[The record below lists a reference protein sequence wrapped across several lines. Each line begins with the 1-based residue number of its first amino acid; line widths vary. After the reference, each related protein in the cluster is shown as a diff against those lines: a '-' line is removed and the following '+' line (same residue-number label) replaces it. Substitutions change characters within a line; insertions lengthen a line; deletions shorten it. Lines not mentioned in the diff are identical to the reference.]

1 MSEREKENFM
11 KKIIAAALFVLL
23 VVSLLAGCT
32 IMRYPVE
39 CGIENIYLLTNT
51 EKYRK
56 DEEISPTP
64 ETKLTATL
72 AKNEGE
78 GMQFVYRPDNAKKN
92 VRVTISDLVLDGGT
106 EKIEDVTLYYQ
117 YYHYISQDYVTG
129 RGKGWYPD
137 LLIPI
142 SGDCSDLNKLDIEEN
157 TNQGYWITFYSDKNQ
172 TPGLYKAEVTVE
184 AEGDEPIKI
193 PVEVTV
199 WDFAVPEEHSFDA
212 PYGVTGGSVPYEE
225 TYEYL
230 LRYRINGYNIPTV
243 RGGDSDEDAA
253 KKTAEYIET
262 HPGVSCFRADRY
274 TKGYFDAL
282 EKYGVLDKCFTYPY
296 DEPAD
301 TVEMNKKVSDTFAS
315 YHALNPN
322 VKNMIT
328 TASRETMFDVNI
340 WCGVW
345 SAADSDELTVRDR
358 ISEGYEMWWYGCL
371 VPVRYYPTYHIQDDL
386 ISARLAHWMTKD
398 WGFTG
403 NLYWGADWYYR
414 IDAKTNRADGIR
426 DIYNY
431 PGTWHSDTKEY
442 TTPAGDGF
450 VVCYGREGDGV
461 VNRNMIMPT
470 LRAEA
475 IRDGSEDFE
484 YLTLLEKKIG
494 ALFEK
499 WGVTDIS
506 LDTYLD
512 TYFDSLYI
520 SMSNMYRD
528 SAFTQRMRER
538 IAHDIMHAES
548 AVSVEAA
555 PTFENPNRR
564 AVTVYAENGSNVV
577 IDGENMQGESR
588 GDYSVYT
595 RYFDM
600 NNIADRTEITVTVN
614 GEEYTRVLKTLE
626 DMELME
632 ESRAA
637 VQAAAEELKLPIAS
651 KTVRKLFEKNS
662 FKPYEYNNMGS
673 TSPVDGTGISDNREY
688 AQEVWKC
695 LALDIKNTIPLAV
708 MNEAGDLLDEPKAE
722 YLTLYVPNGAT
733 VKVEGKDATFV
744 EQTENYSVYSAKL
757 DTTGSARYFYDVEV
771 TLNGVTETWRK
782 IVFNQSAEMSPL
794 INMSAEDIA
803 AKLAAEPKNAGT
815 DFEVIEYEG
824 APAIKVT
831 INAEHSL
838 SIPKSLIPYLNLKLY
853 KKIIADI
860 VNVSDD
866 RGGFAVSIRATFA
879 TPVTEIEIPS
889 NDFDGFAIGGMP
901 AGQFG
906 KVTAVTLLYSTKYQ
920 KEVTLIIRGLYAMKN
935 PDDAAQQK

>member
-1 MSEREKENFM
+1 M
-11 KKIIAAALFVLL
+11 KKIAAALLALFS
-23 VVSLLAGCT
+23 VVSLLGGCT
-32 IMRYPVE
+32 VVVNDEP
-39 CGIENIYLLTNT
+39 CGIENVYLLTNA
-51 EKYRK
+51 EKYEK
-56 DEEISPTP
+56 YAHIGSTP
-64 ETKLTATL
+64 ETVMTAAL

-78 GMQFVYRPDNAKKN
+78 GMQFVYKPEKAQTN
-92 VRVTISDLVLDGGT
+92 VRVTVSDFVLDGGT
-106 EKIEDVTLYYQ
+106 EKIEDVTVYYQ
-117 YYHYISQDYVTG
+117 HYIYCAAAYTEYKTLQRVGY
-129 RGKGWYPD
+129 YPD
-137 LLIPI
+137 ILIPI
-142 SGDCSDLNKLDIEEN
+142 NGDCSDLNGIDVEAN
-157 TNQGYWITFYSDKNQ
+157 ANQGFWITVWSAKDQ
-172 TPGLYKAEVTVE
+172 TAGVYRGEVTLETDGGEKRV
-184 AEGDEPIKI
+184 I
-193 PVEVTV
+193 PVEITV
-199 WDFAVPEEHSFDA
+199 WDFSVPEEPSFDA
-212 PYGVTGGSVPYEE
+212 AYSIYWFESSVSYKEA
-225 TYEYL
+225 YEYA
-230 LRYRINGYNIPTV
+230 LRYRLNGSFTPSV
-243 RGGDSDEDAA
+243 RSQDYDADTMA
-253 KKTAEYIET
+253 KKTAEYLAE
-262 HPGVSCFRADRY
+262 HPGVSCFMPSGY
-274 TKGYFDAL
+274 TAEYFNAL
-282 EKYGVLDKCFTYPY
+282 EKYGILDKCFTYPY

-345 SAADSDELTVRDR
+345 SAAESDELTVRDR

-528 SAFTQRMRER
+528 SAFPQRMRER

-577 IDGENMQGESR
+577 IDGENIQGESR

-695 LALDIKNTIPLAV
+695 LALDIKNTIPLTV

-757 DTTGSARYFYDVEV
+757 DTTGCARYFYDVEV

-782 IVFNQSAEMSPL
+782 IVFNQSSEMSPL
-794 INMSAEDIA
+794 INMSAEDLA

-824 APAIKVT
+824 APAIKAT

-838 SIPKSLIPYLNLKLY
+838 SIPKSLIPSLNLKLY
-853 KKIIADI
+853 KIIIADI

-866 RGGFAVSIRATFA
+866 HGGFAVSIRASFA